1 MEEFKRKTKVELRD
15 NKRAMRRLRTAC
27 ERAKRVLSSA
37 TQTTIEVDSIHEGK
51 DLNVVLTRAK
61 FESLCMDFFKKTLEP
76 VERVLRDAKV
86 SKAQVDEVV
95 LVGGSTRIPKV
106 QEMLSEYFNGKE
118 LCKSI
123 NPDEA
128 IAYGA
133 AVQAALLS
141 GHSDEKLDQLVLL
154 DVTPL
159 SLGVET
165 AGGVMTNLIPRG
177 STVPTKKTQTFSTG
191 ADNQPAVT
199 IQVFEGERQM
209 TQHNNKLGEFNLRG
223 IPPMPRGTPQIEI
236 TYEVDANGI
245 LQVSAVE
252 KSTGKSEKIT
262 ITNESSRLSKAD
274 IERMVQDAEKF
285 KEEDERMRA
294 RVEAKNKLESYVYNS
309 KSTVLDNE
317 KMKTALGTDAE
328 LFETT
333 VNDAVKWL
341 DENQSAT
348 VEEYEAKQKEVE
360 QVLMPMVQKAYQT
373 SGASEGGEGG
383 QGMGGMADMMSKM
396 GGMGGM
402 EEMMKN
408 MSPEDMEKMMQGM
421 GGSVPSPTVED
432 VD

>member
-1 MEEFKRKTKVELRD
+1 MGEDIDNRIVDYVSDEFKRKTKVDLRD

-27 ERAKRVLSSA
+27 EKAKRTLSSSTQA
-37 TQTTIEVDSIHEGK
+37 TVEIDSIHEGK
-51 DLNVVLTRAK
+51 DLSVVVTRAK
-61 FESLCMDFFKKTLEP
+61 FESLCLDIFKKTLEP

-86 SKAQVDEVV
+86 SKAQVHDVV

-106 QEMLSEYFNGKE
+106 QELLSDYFNGKE
-118 LCKSI
+118 LCRSI

-165 AGGVMTNLIPRG
+165 AGGVMTTLIPRG
-177 STVPTKKTQTFSTG
+177 TTLPTKKTQTFSTG

-199 IQVFEGERQM
+199 IQVFEGERQL
-209 TQHNNKLGEFNLRG
+209 TQHNNKLGEFNLKG

-262 ITNESSRLSKAD
+262 ITNESSRLSKSD
-274 IERMVQDAEKF
+274 IERMVEEAEKF
-285 KEEDERMRA
+285 KADDEKVRSRIEA
-294 RVEAKNKLESYVYNS
+294 RNKFESYVYNS
-309 KSTVLDNE
+309 KSTVLDND
-317 KMKTALGTDAE
+317 KMKTALGSDAGQ
-328 LFETT
+328 FETV
-333 VNDAVKWL
+333 VNDAIKWL
-341 DENQSAT
+341 DENQSASQ
-348 VEEYEAKQKEVE
+348 EEYEAKQKEVE
-360 QVLMPMVQKAYQT
+360 KTLLPMIQKAYQT
-373 SGASEGGEGG
+373 SGGSPEGG
-383 QGMGGMADMMSKM
+383 QGMS
-396 GGMGGM
+396 GM

-421 GGSVPSPTVED
+421 GSTGAAPK
-432 VD
+432 VDEVD